1 MGYIYLLIAIVCE
14 VIATT
19 ALKSTNGFS
28 KIIPSII
35 VVIGY
40 SLSFY
45 FLSLVL
51 KFIPLGI
58 TYAIWSGIGIALIS
72 ITGYYMYNQK
82 LDYPA
87 IIGIIFIIIGV
98 VIIQLN
104 STNNII

>member
-82 LDYPA
+82 LDYPV

>member
-14 VIATT
+14 VIATS